1 MKNLLLILLSV
12 VTLNIQGQ
20 VAPNFTVTDVD
31 GNAHNLYT
39 DYLDQGKIVALK
51 IFFVNCPPCNAAAPS
66 FQTRYEQWGAGSQ
79 DVQFF
84 SLTNKVS
91 DANSQ
96 VNGFKNQHGL
106 TMPVV
111 SAQGGAV
118 SAQAKYTDGTFGP
131 FFGTPHYI
139 IIAPD
144 KTVYYDVSSSQINQ
158 TIMDIQ
164 GSMGAPSTPV
174 ELSTNLGSSLPDG
187 VALFIKPLNANGPI
201 INITAKT
208 NGTHAFDYPSNDFPE
223 MVDPIIFLQSA
234 ADAQNGQLRAGDLI
248 PIRKHILGLT
258 PFTDERDLIAAD
270 VTGDGKIRTGDLVD
284 LRKIILGLE
293 NDFPNQVPSYMLYPS
308 EVPFSASGT
317 NLVTIDLEILKIGN
331 LVD

>member
-1 MKNLLLILLSV
+1 MKNTLLIFLGF
-12 VTLNIQGQ
+12 VTLNVFGQ
-20 VAPNFTVTDVD
+20 VAPNFTVTDSD
-31 GNAHNLYT
+31 GNVHELYA

-51 IFFVNCPPCNAAAPS
+51 IFFVNCPPCNAAAPG
-66 FQTRYEQWGAGSQ
+66 FQAKYVQWRAGNQ

-84 SLTNKVS
+84 SLTNKTS
-91 DANSQ
+91 DTNAL
-96 VNGFKNQHGL
+96 VNGFKNQHNL
-106 TMPVV
+106 TMPVIG
-111 SAQGGAV
+111 SQGGSVA
-118 SAQAKYTDGTFGP
+118 AQAKYTNGTFGP

-144 KTVYYDVSSSQINQ
+144 KTVYYDVSSSQIDQ

-187 VALFIKPLNANGPI
+187 VALFMKPANSNSPV

-208 NGTHAFDYPSNDFPE
+208 NGTHEFDYPSTDFPE
-223 MVDPIIFLQSA
+223 MEDPIIFLQSA

-270 VTGDGKIRTGDLVD
+270 ITGDGRIRTADLVD
-284 LRKIILGLE
+284 LRRVILGLA
-293 NDFPNQVPSYMLYPS
+293 NDFPNQVPSYQLYPL
-308 EVPFSASGT
+308 EVEFNASGT
-317 NLVTIDLEILKIGN
+317 NLVTINLEILKIGN